1 MALINPSAVSIAPVC
16 AVGRFLSGWCPLSV
30 AADAVLGFRGAASER
45 LVDGS

>member
-16 AVGRFLSGWCPLSV
+16 AVGRFLSGLCPLSV
-30 AADAVLGFRGAASER
+30 AADAVSGFRAAASER